1 MPRKSIASTKEIQFP
16 EERISPSLATRGTL
30 WISFSSGERE
40 RGAGREGST
49 QYFRTCLILLRA
61 SASRVTREPRYFAWQ
76 WRRHFYSLSL
86 CLEYVEAG
94 IDFHFASRL
103 ESCDSLTSATLL
115 RRAGATPSLW
125 SLLSSLICRGRR
137 VPLRVRVIDCDE
149 RDVGLFLALPPRG
162 CLVIRS
168 NSSLG
173 LIVFC
178 SMCRLWVGMLQG
190 MEIRF
195 IELEI

>member
-1 MPRKSIASTKEIQFP
+1 MKENEVR
-16 EERISPSLATRGTL
+16 EERVRRNIFVRVLSYYEHRRRAWRVNPVISPG
-30 WISFSSGERE
+30 SSG
-40 RGAGREGST
+40 GT
-49 QYFRTCLILLRA
+49 FI
-61 SASRVTREPRYFAWQ
+61 
-76 WRRHFYSLSL
+76 LSL

-94 IDFHFASRL
+94 IDFRFASRL